1 MKKVTSFVFLLFLFY
16 VQGNYAQTAR
26 LQVIHNSPDAAAAE
40 VDVYI
45 NGELEL
51 DNFAF
56 RTATPF
62 IDVAAGVPISI
73 DVAPASSSSAAES
86 LYNLTT
92 TLANGETYIAIANG
106 IVSETGYTNPD
117 SFLLSVFALGRE
129 EASSATN
136 TDVLVNHGSP
146 DAPAVDVVETST

>member
-1 MKKVTSFVFLLFLFY
+1 MKKFTSFAFLVFLFSVF
-16 VQGNYAQTAR
+16 GSYAQTAR

-73 DVAPASSSSAAES
+73 DVAPASSTSVAQS

-106 IVSETGYTNPD
+106 
-117 SFLLSVFALGRE
+117 
-129 EASSATN
+129 
-136 TDVLVNHGSP
+136 
-146 DAPAVDVVETST
+146 